1 MSAAPVVAI
10 TGGTGFVGQ
19 AVLDA
24 AERQET
30 KLRALARNVPDDR
43 PQVEWVAGSLSD
55 EASLAQLVEGAEAL
69 VHIAGLTNTPD
80 PAEFEVANV
89 TGTANL
95 IAAAKDAKVKRFVF
109 VSSLSAR
116 EPHLSRYGA
125 SKAAAEELVKASGL
139 DWTIIRPPGVYG
151 PRDIDYLD
159 MFKAAKM
166 GIVPLPPGGASSMI
180 HVDDLAQLLLA
191 CVPASPKLRRKMFEP
206 DDGRLGGWSHKE
218 MAAAIGDA
226 VGRRVFAP
234 HLPGWVLGL
243 AAGFDRLA
251 RGDKAKLTAD
261 RVGYMAHPNWVARSA
276 LAVPQEI
283 WTPTI
288 ATEDG
293 LRSTAVWY
301 RARGLL

>member
-1 MSAAPVVAI
+1 MNADPILAI

-24 AERQET
+24 AEQQGVRPH
-30 KLRALARNVPDDR
+30 ALARGVPDDR

-55 EASLAQLVEGAEAL
+55 MSSLARLVDGAEAV
-69 VHIAGLTNTPD
+69 VHIAGLTKTPD
-80 PAEFEVANV
+80 PAEFETANV

-95 IAAAKDAKVKRFVF
+95 IAAAKAAKVKRFVF

-151 PRDIDYLD
+151 PRDVDYLD
-159 MFKAAKM
+159 MFKSAKL

-180 HVDDLAQLLLA
+180 HVDDLADLLLA
-191 CVPASPKLRRKMFEP
+191 CVPPSPVLKFKTFEP
-206 DDGRLGGWSHKE
+206 DDGRQGGWSHKE
-218 MAAAIGDA
+218 MAAAIGVA
-226 VGRRVFAP
+226 VGRKVFAP

-261 RVGYMAHPNWVARSA
+261 RVGYMTHPNWVARSSM
-276 LAVPQEI
+276 AVPQNI
-283 WTPTI
+283 WTPRI

-293 LRSTAVWY
+293 LRATAEWY
-301 RARGLL
+301 RAKGWL

>member
-1 MSAAPVVAI
+1 MSESPVLAI

-24 AERQET
+24 AERQNGP
-30 KLRALARNVPDDR
+30 LRALARRVPDDR
-43 PQVEWVAGSLSD
+43 PQVEWVQGSLSD
-55 EASLAQLVEGAEAL
+55 ASSLAQLVDGAGAVL
-69 VHIAGLTNTPD
+69 HIAGLTNTPD
-80 PAEFEVANV
+80 PDQFEVANV

-95 IAAAKDAKVKRFVF
+95 IAAAKSAKVKRFVF

-151 PRDIDYLD
+151 PRDVDYLD
-159 MFKAAKM
+159 MFKSAKL

-180 HVDDLAQLLLA
+180 HVDDLADLLLA
-191 CVPASPKLRRKMFEP
+191 CVPPSPALKSKTFEP
-206 DDGRLGGWSHKE
+206 DDGRQGGWSHKE
-218 MAAAIGDA
+218 MAVAIGAA
-226 VGRRVFAP
+226 VSRKVFAP
-234 HLPGWVLGL
+234 HLPAWVLGL

-261 RVGYMAHPNWVARSA
+261 RVGYMTHPNWVARSSM
-276 LAVPQEI
+276 AVPREI
-283 WTPTI
+283 WAAHIPT
-288 ATEDG
+288 EEG
-293 LRSTAVWY
+293 LRSTAEWY
-301 RARGLL
+301 RAKGWL